1 MSEAPGQEMPFLD
14 HLEELRRRLFW
25 IAGAVVIGVVIGF
38 ALLSK
43 LDIIRLLERPI
54 LPLLHGQKLIYTHP
68 GTSFH
73 ILLNASL
80 ALGIILAS
88 PVIVGQI
95 WGFLAPALYAHEK
108 RVVIPILIGMVAL
121 FLAGVSLSYF
131 VVLPLTLQFLM
142 SIESTALTPLISA
155 TEYFD
160 FAISM
165 CVAFGVVFEVPI
177 AILALTA
184 LGLITPQFL
193 AKYRRHAIVVC
204 LTASAF
210 ITPGADPYS
219 LFALAIPLY
228 VLYELSVFVARLVYR
243 KRARREKKESTDEE
257 DRAPR
262 RLGAPA

>member
-1 MSEAPGQEMPFLD
+1 MSEASGHEMPFLD
-14 HLEELRRRLFW
+14 HLEELRKRLFW
-25 IAGAVVIGVVIGF
+25 IGGSIIIGVVVGF
-38 ALLSK
+38 TLLSK

-80 ALGIILAS
+80 VLGLILAS

-108 RVVIPILIGMVAL
+108 RVVIPVLISMLAL
-121 FLAGVSLSYF
+121 FLAGVALSYF

-165 CVAFGVVFEVPI
+165 CLAFGVVFEVPI

-184 LGLITPQFL
+184 LGLVTPQFL
-193 AKYRRHAIVVC
+193 SKYRKHAIVIC
-204 LTASAF
+204 LTAAAF

-228 VLYELSVFVARLVYR
+228 VLYELSVFVAQFAYR
-243 KRARREKKESTDEE
+243 KREKRRAKREAE
-257 DRAPR
+257 DAASSQSA
-262 RLGAPA
+262 GAPA

>member
-1 MSEAPGQEMPFLD
+1 MSEAPSQEMPFLD

-25 IAGAVVIGVVIGF
+25 MAGAVLIGVVVAF
-38 ALLSK
+38 VLLSK

-80 ALGIILAS
+80 VLGIILAS
-88 PVIVGQI
+88 PVVVGQM

-108 RVVIPILIGMVAL
+108 RVVVPVVVSMVAL
-121 FLAGVSLSYF
+121 FLAGVALSYF
-131 VVLPLTLQFLM
+131 VVLPLTLRFLM
-142 SIESTALTPLISA
+142 SIESTALTPMISA

-165 CVAFGVVFEVPI
+165 CLAFGAVFEVPI

-184 LGLITPQFL
+184 LGIVTPQFL
-193 AKYRRHAIVVC
+193 SRYRRHAIVIC
-204 LTASAF
+204 LVAAAF

-219 LFALAIPLY
+219 LFALAVPLY
-228 VLYELSVFVARLVYR
+228 FLYELSVVVALFAWR
-243 KRARREKKESTDEE
+243 KRQKREARRDAEAAADHDTV
-257 DRAPR
+257 RAP
-262 RLGAPA
+262 A

>member
-1 MSEAPGQEMPFLD
+1 MPFLD

-25 IAGAVVIGVVIGF
+25 IVGAIVIGVVLGF

-54 LPLLHGQKLIYTHP
+54 LPLMHGQKLIYTHP

-80 ALGIILAS
+80 VLGLILAA

-108 RVVIPILIGMVAL
+108 RVVVPVLMSMVAL
-121 FLAGVSLSYF
+121 FLAGVALSYF
-131 VVLPLTLQFLM
+131 VVLPLTLRFLM
-142 SIESTALTPLISA
+142 SIESTALTPMISA
-155 TEYFD
+155 TDYFD

-165 CVAFGVVFEVPI
+165 CLAFGLVFEVPI

-193 AKYRRHAIVVC
+193 SRYRRHAIVVC
-204 LTASAF
+204 LTAAAF

-228 VLYELSVFVARLVYR
+228 VLYELSVFVAQFAYR
-243 KRARREKKESTDEE
+243 KRQRREARREAESATPESA
-257 DRAPR
+257 RAP
-262 RLGAPA
+262 A